1 MTMKKN
7 VTIKDIARELGVHH
21 TTVSLA
27 LRNSDSIKKETRE
40 KIWQKARE
48 LGYRPNRLAQGFRNR
63 RSNTIGVL
71 VPNIQHHFFAKFI
84 SEVSE
89 KANEAGF
96 SVMVFQSNEKLET
109 EKKNVDALI
118 DNRVAGVIASISKET
133 IEGEHFEMFVQED
146 IPLIFFD
153 RVPHRENISKVI
165 VDNFQSA
172 YEAVSFMIK
181 SGRKRIAFITGSS
194 HINVYHDRL
203 EGYKKA
209 LVDNEISFQE
219 ELLVRGDFFMADGI
233 NGARQLMAL
242 SQKPDAI
249 LAVGD
254 DVGIGAIKYLK
265 SAGFR
270 VPEDVAVIGFDNDP
284 MGMAIDPELTTV
296 KQPLEQMAEISLRM
310 LLGKINS
317 NEKKLEEKILK
328 ASILKRK
335 SC

>member
-1 MTMKKN
+1 MKKN
-7 VTIKDIARELGVHH
+7 VTLKDIARELGVHH

-27 LRNSDSIKKETRE
+27 LRNSDSIKQETWE
-40 KIWQKARE
+40 KVLQKSCE
-48 LGYRPNRLAQGFRNR
+48 MGYRPNRLAQGFRNR

-89 KANEAGF
+89 IANQADF

-109 EKKNVDALI
+109 EKKNVEALI

-133 IEGEHFEMFVQED
+133 IEGDHFEVFNQED
-146 IPLIFFD
+146 IPIVFFD
-153 RVPHRENISKVI
+153 RIPNRESILKVI
-165 VDNFQSA
+165 VDNFQGA
-172 YEAVSFMIK
+172 FDAVSFMII

-194 HINVYHDRL
+194 HINVYHDRF

-209 LVDNEISFQE
+209 LIENGMSFQS
-219 ELLVRGDFFMADGI
+219 ELVVKGDFFMEDGMK
-233 NGARQLMAL
+233 GARQLMVL
-242 SQKPDAI
+242 SEKPDAI
-249 LAVGD
+249 LAIGD

-265 SAGFR
+265 SAGLR

-284 MGMAIDPELTTV
+284 MGIAIDPEITTV
-296 KQPLEQMAEISLRM
+296 KQPIEQMAKVSLQM
-310 LLGKINS
+310 LLEEINS
-317 NEKKLEEKILK
+317 KKVKFKEQVLP
-328 ASILKRK
+328 ASIIKRK

>member
-1 MTMKKN
+1 MKKN

-27 LRNSDSIKKETRE
+27 LRNSESIKKETRE
-40 KIWQKARE
+40 KVWQKARE

-63 RSNTIGVL
+63 RSNTIGIL

-89 KANEAGF
+89 KANQAGL
-96 SVMVFQSNEKLET
+96 SVMVFQSNEKVDN

-133 IEGEHFEMFVQED
+133 KKGEHFEAFNHVG
-146 IPLIFFD
+146 IPIVFFD
-153 RVPHRENISKVI
+153 RVPNRGHISKVI
-165 VDNFQSA
+165 VDNFQGA
-172 YEAVSFMIK
+172 FDAVSFMIK

-203 EGYKKA
+203 EGYKRA
-209 LVDNEISFQE
+209 LIESGMSFQS
-219 ELLVRGDFFMADGI
+219 ELLVIGDFFMEDGI
-233 NGARQLMAL
+233 NGAKQLMAL
-242 SQKPDAI
+242 SEKPDAI

-284 MGMAIDPELTTV
+284 MGIAIDPELSTV
-296 KQPLEQMAEISLRM
+296 EQPVEQMAEVSLQM
-310 LLGKINS
+310 LLENINS
-317 NEKKLEEKILK
+317 KEIKFRKEVLP